1 MSSFSQLGLSDQILK
16 AISELG
22 FEKPS
27 PIQEQAIPQ
36 LLGDDRDFIGLA
48 QTGTG
53 KTAAFGLP
61 LIERIDPYDRTTQA
75 LILAPTRELG
85 QQIAQ
90 QLKLFS
96 KHVDDVNMLAVY
108 GGTSIVNQIRALKRP
123 THIIIATPGRLIDLI
138 QRKAINLENLQY
150 LILDEADEMLN
161 MGFKDD
167 IDQILSY
174 ASGDRLTW
182 LFSATMSTD
191 IKRIVSQYMNNPF
204 EVKLTSENEVNTNI
218 EHQFALIQH
227 HNKVEGLARFVDL
240 EPEMRGVV
248 FCRTKRDTQ
257 EVADILVRKG
267 YQADAIHGDLSQ
279 FQRDQVM
286 RRFKANRLQLL
297 IATDVAA
304 RGIDVNDLTHV
315 FHFALPDDIPYY
327 THRSGR
333 TARAGKKG
341 ISIVFIGGREMYR
354 INLIE
359 RKLGIK
365 FTRVRIP
372 GAEDIIDARLANWT
386 KNILETPVNKKID
399 PQIVEKLHVMLGN
412 LSKEELTEKFLSLEL
427 DKIAPETQEDLNEE
441 YTRKPPRSGG
451 GGGHYSGKG
460 GRGGSGHR
468 GGGGKKYS
476 GNSGGSSDDGE
487 KKKRYRKRRA

>member
-96 KHVDDVNMLAVY
+96 KYIDDVNMLAVY

-174 ASGDRLTW
+174 ADADRLTW
-182 LFSATMSTD
+182 LFSATMSRD
-191 IKRIVSQYMNNPF
+191 IKRIVSQYMNDPF
-204 EVKLTSENEVNTNI
+204 EVKLTSKNEVNTNI
-218 EHQFALIQH
+218 QHQFALIKH
-227 HNKVEGLARFVDL
+227 FNKVEGLVRFVDL

-248 FCRTKRDTQ
+248 FCRTKRNTQ

-267 YQADAIHGDLSQ
+267 FQADAIHGDLSQ

-327 THRSGR
+327 THRAGR

-341 ISIVFIGGREMYR
+341 KSISFIDGREMYR
-354 INLIE
+354 INLLE

-365 FTRVRIP
+365 FERIKIP
-372 GAEDIIDARLANWT
+372 GADDIVDARLAKWT
-386 KNILETPVNKKID
+386 QNILETPINKEID
-399 PQIVEKLHVMLGN
+399 PQIVEKLNMMLAN
-412 LSKEELTEKFLSLEL
+412 LSKGEIIEKFLTMEL
-427 DKIAPETQEDLNEE
+427 QKIAPETQEDLNQE
-441 YTRKPPRSGG
+441 YVRKPRSGG
-451 GGGHYSGKG
+451 HYKGGGG
-460 GRGGSGHR
+460 GRHRGNGKHYGGGGGSG
-468 GGGGKKYS
+468 GG
-476 GNSGGSSDDGE
+476 